1 MMNKKDIYE
10 KILALP
16 DESPNI
22 GFADEFYGNS
32 RMGYHSMGWAVIDG
46 VKYEFSRS
54 DDWGID
60 EDSIEV
66 AK

>member
-1 MMNKKDIYE
+1 MSKKEIYE

-16 DESPNI
+16 DESPDI
-22 GFADEFYGNS
+22 GFSDEFYGNS
-32 RMGYHSMGWAVIDG
+32 RSGYHSTGWAVIDG
-46 VKYEFSRS
+46 VKYEFSWS

-66 AK
+66 MK